1 MATKKAKK
9 AAMKKEAECACCA
22 PSAGLPHVQDWLLII
37 LGALGL
43 GTALHY
49 ISWPGFDSYFPVVW
63 SVLVLV
69 IGATNMMNK
78 SCEC

>member
-9 AAMKKEAECACCA
+9 AMKKATPCACCA
-22 PSAGLPHVQDWLLII
+22 PVAGIPHVQDWLLIL

-43 GTALHY
+43 ASALGY
-49 ISWPGFDSYFPVVW
+49 IIWPGFNSYFPYVW

-69 IGATNMMNK
+69 IGATNLMNK
-78 SCEC
+78 GNCC